1 MNSALRTPA
10 EVEEDDEIFETY
22 EDERAANIK

>member
-1 MNSALRTPA
+1 MNAIKPLA
-10 EVEEDDEIFETY
+10 KVEGDDETFDSY